1 MLTVLFM
8 PTTTSTILARILIL
22 LLPVATLAQN
32 SQTIN
37 TKKLADVNVIVTDFK
52 KVVRPGEQIIF
63 ISKKNGSK
71 FSGRAGKDGKFSLQL
86 PSADTFT
93 IKVKTI
99 VDSTKYGLIAIR
111 ELQPDEEFAEP
122 FNVTVMFEPAKS
134 YRLDNVYFDFGKYTL
149 RSESFKE
156 LDELVSYMK
165 WRENEKIEIAG
176 HTDNIG
182 IASENQK
189 LSEQRA
195 GAIRQYLIKK
205 GVGATRVTAKGYG
218 STQPVADN
226 STYEGRQLNR
236 RTEVR
241 IL

>member
-1 MLTVLFM
+1 MLTVLVM
-8 PTTTSTILARILIL
+8 PSPSSILTRIVIL
-22 LLPVATLAQN
+22 FIPAATLAQN
-32 SQTIN
+32 SESTRA
-37 TKKLADVNVIVTDFK
+37 KKMADVNVVVTDFK
-52 KVVRPGEQIIF
+52 KVARAGEQIIF
-63 ISKKNGSK
+63 ISKKNGTK
-71 FSGRAGKDGKFSLQL
+71 FSGRAGKDGRFSLQL

-99 VDSTKYGLIAIR
+99 VDSTKYGVIAIR
-111 ELQPDEEFAEP
+111 ALQPDEEFAEP

-134 YRLDNVYFDFGKYTL
+134 YRLNNVYFDFGKYTL

-182 IASENQK
+182 NGSENQK

-195 GAIRQYLIKK
+195 GAIRQYLINK
-205 GVGATRVTAKGYG
+205 GVAATRVSAKGYG

-226 STYEGRQLNR
+226 SNYEGRQLNR

>member
-1 MLTVLFM
+1 MHIN
-8 PTTTSTILARILIL
+8 TTSIFARILFLII
-22 LLPVATLAQN
+22 PISVTAQ
-32 SQTIN
+32 TGKDN
-37 TKKLADVNVIVTDFK
+37 TVQKLADVNVIVTDFK
-52 KVVRPGEQIIF
+52 KVPRQGEQIIF
-63 ISKKNGSK
+63 ISKRSGSK
-71 FSGRAGKDGKFSLQL
+71 FSGRAGKDGKFSLKL
-86 PSADTFT
+86 PSADTFI

-111 ELQPDEEFAEP
+111 QLQPDEEFAEP
-122 FNVTVMFEPAKS
+122 FTVTVMFEPARS

-149 RSESFKE
+149 RPESYKE

-182 IASENQK
+182 SASDNLK
-189 LSEQRA
+189 LSQQRA
-195 GAIRQYLIKK
+195 EAIRQYLIKK
-205 GVGATRVTAKGYG
+205 GVAASRVTAKGYG
-218 STQPVADN
+218 STDPVAEN
-226 STYEGRQLNR
+226 STYEGRQQNR

>member
-1 MLTVLFM
+1 M
-8 PTTTSTILARILIL
+8 IL
-22 LLPVATLAQN
+22 LLPVIAIGQN
-32 SQTIN
+32 SGSASAIKFAN
-37 TKKLADVNVIVTDFK
+37 VNVIVTDFK
-52 KVVRPGEQIIF
+52 KIPRPGEQIIF
-63 ISKKNGSK
+63 ISRKSGSK
-71 FSGRAGKDGKFSLQL
+71 FSGRAGKDGRFSLQL

-99 VDSTKYGLIAIR
+99 VDSTKYGVIAIR
-111 ELQPDEEFAEP
+111 ELQPDEDFAEP

-134 YRLDNVYFDFGKYTL
+134 YRLDNVYFDFGRFTL

-165 WRENEKIEIAG
+165 WRENEKIELAG

-182 IASENQK
+182 NANENQK

-195 GAIRQYLIKK
+195 EAIRQYLIKK
-205 GVGATRVTAKGYG
+205 GVPASRVMAKGYG
-218 STQPVADN
+218 SLQPVADN

>member
-1 MLTVLFM
+1 MN
-8 PTTTSTILARILIL
+8 TSTPSIVTSVCYLLISTAILAQ
-22 LLPVATLAQN
+22 PGESTL
-32 SQTIN
+32 S
-37 TKKLADVNVIVTDFK
+37 KKIADVNVVVTDFK
-52 KVVRPGEQIIF
+52 KVPRPGEQIIF
-63 ISKKNGSK
+63 ISKKTGNK
-71 FSGRAGKDGKFSLQL
+71 FSGRAGKDGKFSLRL

-99 VDSTKYGLIAIR
+99 VDSTKYGIIAIR

-122 FNVTVMFEPAKS
+122 FNVTVLFEPAKS
-134 YRLDNVYFDFGKYTL
+134 YRLDNVYFDFAKYTL
-149 RSESFKE
+149 RPESFKE

-165 WRENEKIEIAG
+165 WRENERIEIAG

-182 IASENQK
+182 NASENQK

-195 GAIRQYLIKK
+195 EAIRQYLIKK
-205 GVGATRVTAKGYG
+205 GVPSTRVTAKGYG

-226 STYEGRQLNR
+226 STYEGRQMNR

>member
-1 MLTVLFM
+1 MN
-8 PTTTSTILARILIL
+8 TSTLPMVTSVCYLLISTAILGQ
-22 LLPVATLAQN
+22 PGESTL
-32 SQTIN
+32 S
-37 TKKLADVNVIVTDFK
+37 KKIADVNVVVTDFK
-52 KVVRPGEQIIF
+52 KVPRPGEQIIF
-63 ISKKNGSK
+63 ISKKTGNK
-71 FSGRAGKDGKFSLQL
+71 FSGRAGKDGKFSLRL

-99 VDSTKYGLIAIR
+99 VDSTKYGIIAIR

-122 FNVTVMFEPAKS
+122 FNVTVLFEPAKS
-134 YRLDNVYFDFGKYTL
+134 YRLDNVYFDFAKYTL
-149 RSESFKE
+149 RPESFKE

-165 WRENEKIEIAG
+165 WRENERIEIAG

-182 IASENQK
+182 NASENQK

-195 GAIRQYLIKK
+195 EAIRQYLIKK
-205 GVGATRVTAKGYG
+205 GVASTRVTAKGYG

-226 STYEGRQLNR
+226 STYEGRQMNR

>member
-1 MLTVLFM
+1 MN
-8 PTTTSTILARILIL
+8 TSTLPMVTSVCYLLISTAILGQ
-22 LLPVATLAQN
+22 PGESTL
-32 SQTIN
+32 S
-37 TKKLADVNVIVTDFK
+37 KKIADVNVVVTDFK
-52 KVVRPGEQIIF
+52 KVPRPGEQIIF
-63 ISKKNGSK
+63 ISKKTGNK
-71 FSGRAGKDGKFSLQL
+71 FSGRAGKDGKFSLRL

-99 VDSTKYGLIAIR
+99 VDSTKYGIIAIR

-122 FNVTVMFEPAKS
+122 FNVTVLFEPAKS
-134 YRLDNVYFDFGKYTL
+134 YRLDNVYFDFAKYTL
-149 RSESFKE
+149 RPESFKE

-165 WRENEKIEIAG
+165 WRENERIEIAG

-182 IASENQK
+182 NASENQK

-195 GAIRQYLIKK
+195 EAIKQYLIKK
-205 GVGATRVTAKGYG
+205 GVASTRVTAKGYG

-226 STYEGRQLNR
+226 STYEGRQMNR